1 MSVDAVSSSA
11 STSQASATTAAKTAA
26 KTASLD
32 YDSFLKLLVAQMSNQ
47 DPLNPTDSAEYMGQ
61 LANFSSVEQ
70 QIHTNTKLDSMMAVS
85 ALTQADSLIGRKI
98 TSADG
103 STTGIVAAVRASS
116 SGIEAVT
123 ASGATVLLQSG
134 TKVE

>member
-1 MSVDAVSSSA
+1 MSVDAVSSAA
-11 STSQASATTAAKTAA
+11 STSQSSSTAA

-32 YDSFLKLLVAQMSNQ
+32 YDAFLKLLVAQMSNQ

-103 STTGIVAAVRASS
+103 STTGIVAAVRASR